1 MLFKIDCFFK
11 QLLFDAEKTV
21 LYNRLC
27 LQSSSVGKG
36 GGGGGRLGEIRG
48 GGAAG
53 VKLAQSLEVH
63 LLPLYSSK

>member
-1 MLFKIDCFFK
+1 MSAKFLSG
-11 QLLFDAEKTV
+11 E
-21 LYNRLC
+21 
-27 LQSSSVGKG
+27 GGGG